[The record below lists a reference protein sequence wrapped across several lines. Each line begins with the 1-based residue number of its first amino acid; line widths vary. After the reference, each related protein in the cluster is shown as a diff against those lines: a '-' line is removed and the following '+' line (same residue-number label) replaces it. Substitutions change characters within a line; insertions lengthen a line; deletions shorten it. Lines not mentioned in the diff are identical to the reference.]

1 MGWVMHNQS
10 RVDKCV
16 EKLCRKG
23 CSQVWGD
30 IDTLANG
37 GVLPETDGMSPGERH
52 RVLSELCSVMSVY
65 AARCRIR
72 D

>member
-1 MGWVMHNQS
+1 MYNQS

-30 IDTLANG
+30 IDTLESG
-37 GVLPETDGMSPGERH
+37 GILPETDGMSPRERH
-52 RVLSELCSVMSVY
+52 RVLSELRSVMSVY
-65 AARCRIR
+65 ALRCRVP

>member
-1 MGWVMHNQS
+1 MRNQS

-16 EKLCRKG
+16 EKLCQKG

-30 IDTLANG
+30 IDTLENG
-37 GVLPETDGMSPGERH
+37 GILPETDGMSSGERR
-52 RVLSELCSVMSVY
+52 RVLSELRSVMSVY
-65 AARCRIR
+65 AGRCRIP